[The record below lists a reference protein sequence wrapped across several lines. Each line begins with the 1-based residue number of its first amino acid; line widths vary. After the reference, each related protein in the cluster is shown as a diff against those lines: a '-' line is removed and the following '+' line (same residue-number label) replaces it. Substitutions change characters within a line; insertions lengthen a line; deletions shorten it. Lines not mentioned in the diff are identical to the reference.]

1 MLAAG
6 GSERLGQPKQLLR
19 RRGNTLLFNTLTL
32 ACRLTPGR
40 VTVVLGA
47 HHQRLRRMLNWPG
60 RSANSVY
67 NRHWRGGMA
76 GSLLLGLAALPR
88 EADAALILLCDQAFI
103 SAADLRRLVRAWRGR
118 PQRPAAARYSNRL
131 GVPAIIP
138 ARYWGEL
145 STLVGDRG
153 AGAWL
158 NARAHVVT
166 RIPMPNAAFDVDTP
180 AELAVLKKPG
190 RSRN

>member
-1 MLAAG
+1 
-6 GSERLGQPKQLLR
+6 
-19 RRGNTLLFNTLTL
+19 
-32 ACRLTPGR
+32 
-40 VTVVLGA
+40 
-47 HHQRLRRMLNWPG
+47 
-60 RSANSVY
+60 
-67 NRHWRGGMA
+67 MA

-131 GVPAIIP
+131 GVPAIVP

-145 STLVGDRG
+145 STLAGDRG

-166 RIPMPNAAFDVDTP
+166 WIPMPNAAFDVDTP